1 MIIRVRPSSLNKNKT
16 KLWRGNYKA
25 KILDSKI
32 RSSHALSKSAVPD
45 TDHDNVGKK
54 YNSTF
59 HGGNSTRPLADRD
72 TGRQA
77 GSDDYF
83 RLFHSMSEECHK
95 EPAQR
100 MQNAPKTGCI
110 LCLSLGRIRIGAPY
124 RWNYFN
130 SLNLSTK
137 ESWAPPNESGPG
149 WIIYNFYIN

>member
-32 RSSHALSKSAVPD
+32 RSSHALSKSALPD

-77 GSDDYF
+77 VMMIISDWSSRYPGSAPWSAIKNQ
-83 RLFHSMSEECHK
+83 L
-95 EPAQR
+95 
-100 MQNAPKTGCI
+100 NACKMP
-110 LCLSLGRIRIGAPY
+110 
-124 RWNYFN
+124 
-130 SLNLSTK
+130 
-137 ESWAPPNESGPG
+137 
-149 WIIYNFYIN
+149 